1 MKKGKGTSR
10 LSRKKSD
17 AEYRKTAEFHFKEWL
32 EGSKDPYLDT
42 VEMQPQI
49 LSVETKEEKEK
60 RMKEREEQRARLF
73 NKNNNSEVKVFQIL
87 YKIFTPLFCIL
98 IISTLLLAVSWLPPE
113 GGSNNPVSNEV
124 AERYLE
130 KGLED
135 TGAVNAV
142 SGMILS
148 YRAFDTFG
156 ETNVLYIATCCV
168 MILLLMEG
176 DHLKEKIEQKERAF
190 EPKND
195 VILQNAAGIL
205 VPIIFM
211 FGIYVM
217 LNGHLG
223 PGGGF
228 AGGAVV
234 GAGLIL
240 YVSAYG
246 TKKTQRF
253 FNEKIYTVIKVSA
266 LCIYGMFM
274 IYFFY
279 TGANGLDNHIPL
291 GTPGS
296 ILSAGLILPINVLV
310 GLEVACTMY
319 AFYALFRRGDI

>member
-1 MKKGKGTSR
+1 MSR
-10 LSRKKSD
+10 R
-17 AEYRKTAEFHFKEWL
+17 
-32 EGSKDPYLDT
+32 
-42 VEMQPQI
+42 I
-49 LSVETKEEKEK
+49 TKEEY
-60 RMKEREEQRARLF
+60 EQRLSVRIKRFISGEQNKTRIAEEIRLPLEYIPDEEIIKRNRKDMEEMLSKTYNTDENRGVRF
-73 NKNNNSEVKVFQIL
+73 FKYFYRIAALLCCAMLVVILLIEVS
-87 YKIFTPLFCIL
+87 Y
-98 IISTLLLAVSWLPPE
+98 LPPV
-113 GGSNNPVSNEV
+113 GSANKPTNNEV
-124 AERYLE
+124 TQKYIED
-130 KGLED
+130 GLED
-135 TGAVNAV
+135 TGGINIVG
-142 SGMILS
+142 GMILN

-168 MILLLMEG
+168 MILLLVEDKPMRKL
-176 DHLKEKIEQKERAF
+176 LKLNDRDF
-190 EPKND
+190 EPKSD
-195 VILQNAAGIL
+195 LILQKIAL
-205 VPIIFM
+205 FVVPIVFM
-211 FGIYVM
+211 FGLYVM

-228 AGGAVV
+228 AGGSMI

-253 FNEKIYTVIKVSA
+253 FNEKIYTVIKVAS
-266 LCIYGMFM
+266 LCIYGVLM

-291 GTPGS
+291 GTPGH

>member
-1 MKKGKGTSR
+1 MSR
-10 LSRKKSD
+10 RKSEE
-17 AEYRKTAEFHFKEWL
+17 EYQKTKEFHFKQWL
-32 EGSKDPYLDT
+32 EGAQDPLLNR
-42 VEMQPQI
+42 VEMKPQT
-49 LSVETKEEKEK
+49 LKEETEA
-60 RMKEREEQRARLF
+60 ERARRIRERDEQRKRLYIHS
-73 NKNNNSEVKVFQIL
+73 NNRGVKGFQIFYRL
-87 YKIFTPLFCIL
+87 CTPLFCIL
-98 IISTLLLAVSWLPPE
+98 IIAMLLLAVSYLPPE
-113 GGSNNPVSNEV
+113 GGSANPASNEV
-124 AERYLE
+124 AKRYLE
-130 KGLED
+130 QGLEE

-142 SGMILS
+142 SGMILN

-176 DHLKEKIEQKERAF
+176 EQVRKKIDQNDRAF

-195 VILQNAAGIL
+195 VILQTVAGIL
-205 VPIIFM
+205 VPIIFL

-228 AGGAVV
+228 AGGAVM

-253 FNEKIYTVIKVSA
+253 FNEKVYTAIKVAA
-266 LCIYGMFM
+266 LCIYGTLM

-291 GTPGS
+291 GVPGT

>member
-1 MKKGKGTSR
+1 M
-10 LSRKKSD
+10 SRKKSD
-17 AEYRKTAEFHFKEWL
+17 AEYQKTIEFRFKEWL
-32 EGSKDPYLDT
+32 EGSKDPYLDRM
-42 VEMQPQI
+42 EMQPQY
-49 LSVETKEEKEK
+49 LEEEKHQERK
-60 RMKEREEQRARLF
+60 RRIRERDAYKAWLLSS
-73 NKNNNSEVKVFQIL
+73 KNNREVKGFQAL
-87 YKIFTPLFCIL
+87 YKIFAPLFCIL
-98 IISTLLLAVSWLPPE
+98 IIGALLVAVSWLPPE
-113 GGSNNPVSNEV
+113 GGASNPVSNEV

-130 KGLED
+130 KGLEE

-142 SGMILS
+142 AGMILN

-168 MILLLMEG
+168 MILLLLEG
-176 DHLKEKIEQKERAF
+176 DHLKQEIEKKNRAF

-195 VILQNAAGIL
+195 VILQTVAGIL

-240 YVSAYG
+240 YVSAFG

-266 LCIYGMFM
+266 LCIYGVFM

-279 TGANGLDNHIPL
+279 MGANGLENHIPL
-291 GTPGS
+291 GTPGA

>member
-1 MKKGKGTSR
+1 M
-10 LSRKKSD
+10 SRKKSEED
-17 AEYRKTAEFHFKEWL
+17 YQKTAEYRFKQWL
-32 EGSKDPYLDT
+32 EGSREPYLDA
-42 VEMQPQI
+42 VEMEPQT
-49 LSVETKEEKEK
+49 LPQETEEEKEARK
-60 RMKEREEQRARLF
+60 KERDAQRKRLYTRG
-73 NKNNNSEVKVFQIL
+73 NNRAVKTFYFL
-87 YKIFTPLFCIL
+87 YKISAPLLCIL
-98 IISTLLLAVSWLPPE
+98 LIATLLLAVSYLPPE
-113 GGSNNPVSNEV
+113 GGSANPVSNEV

-130 KGLED
+130 KGLEE

-142 SGMILS
+142 AGMILN

-168 MILLLMEG
+168 MILLLLEG
-176 DHLKEKIEQKERAF
+176 DHLKKKIDLNDRAF
-190 EPKND
+190 EPRND
-195 VILQNAAGIL
+195 VILQTVAGIL

-228 AGGAVV
+228 AGGAVM

-253 FNEKIYTVIKVSA
+253 FNEKVYTVIKVSA
-266 LCIYGMFM
+266 LCIYGVFM
-274 IYFFY
+274 IYFFFM
-279 TGANGLDNHIPL
+279 GANGLENHIPL
-291 GTPGS
+291 GKPGA

>member
-1 MKKGKGTSR
+1 M
-10 LSRKKSD
+10 SRKKSEE
-17 AEYRKTAEFHFKEWL
+17 EYRKTAEFHFKQWL
-32 EGSKDPYLDT
+32 EGEQDPLLGQ
-42 VEMQPQI
+42 VEMKPQV
-49 LSVETKEEKEK
+49 LTEETEEEKAQRIRERDAQRERLYVRSSNRGVK
-60 RMKEREEQRARLF
+60 R
-73 NKNNNSEVKVFQIL
+73 FQFL
-87 YKIFTPLFCIL
+87 YHVCTPLFCFL
-98 IISTLLLAVSWLPPE
+98 IIAVLLLAVSYLPPE
-113 GGSNNPVSNEV
+113 GGSGNPASNEV

-130 KGLED
+130 QGLEE

-142 SGMILS
+142 SGMILN

-176 DHLKEKIEQKERAF
+176 EQVRKKIDQNDRAF

-195 VILQNAAGIL
+195 VILQTVAGIL
-205 VPIIFM
+205 VPIIFL

-228 AGGAVV
+228 AGGAVM

-253 FNEKIYTVIKVSA
+253 FNEKVYTAIKVAA
-266 LCIYGMFM
+266 LCIFGTLL

-291 GTPGS
+291 GVPGT

>member
-1 MKKGKGTSR
+1 M
-10 LSRKKSD
+10 SRKKSD
-17 AEYRKTAEFHFKEWL
+17 AEYQKTIEFRFKEWL
-32 EGSKDPYLDT
+32 EGSKDPYLDRM
-42 VEMQPQI
+42 EMQPQY
-49 LSVETKEEKEK
+49 LEEEKHQ
-60 RMKEREEQRARLF
+60 ERNRRIRERDAYKAWLLSS
-73 NKNNNSEVKVFQIL
+73 KNNREVKGFQAL
-87 YKIFTPLFCIL
+87 YKIFAPVFCIL
-98 IISTLLLAVSWLPPE
+98 IIAALLVAVSWLPPE
-113 GGSNNPVSNEV
+113 GGSANPVNNEV

-130 KGLED
+130 KGIEE

-142 SGMILS
+142 AGMILN

-168 MILLLMEG
+168 MILLLLEG
-176 DHLKEKIEQKERAF
+176 DHLKQEIEKKNRAF

-195 VILQNAAGIL
+195 VILQTVAGIL

-240 YVSAYG
+240 YVSAFG
-246 TKKTQRF
+246 TKKTQQF
-253 FNEKIYTVIKVSA
+253 FNEKVYTVIKVTA
-266 LCIYGMFM
+266 LCMYGILM
-274 IYFFY
+274 IYFY
-279 TGANGLDNHIPL
+279 YMGANGLENHIPL
-291 GTPGS
+291 GTPGA
-296 ILSAGLILPINVLV
+296 ILSAGLILPINILV

-319 AFYALFRRGDI
+319 AFYALFRRGDV

>member
-1 MKKGKGTSR
+1 M
-10 LSRKKSD
+10 SRKKSEED
-17 AEYRKTAEFHFKEWL
+17 YQKTAEYRFKQWL
-32 EGSKDPYLDT
+32 EGSRDPYLDA
-42 VEMQPQI
+42 VEMKPQT
-49 LSVETKEEKEK
+49 LPQETAEEKEARK
-60 RMKEREEQRARLF
+60 KERDAQRKRLYTRG
-73 NKNNNSEVKVFQIL
+73 NNRAVKTFYFL
-87 YKIFTPLFCIL
+87 YKISAPLLCIL
-98 IISTLLLAVSWLPPE
+98 LIATLLLAVSYLPPE
-113 GGSNNPVSNEV
+113 GGATNPVSNEV

-130 KGLED
+130 KGLEE

-142 SGMILS
+142 SGMILN

-168 MILLLMEG
+168 MILLLLEG
-176 DHLKEKIEQKERAF
+176 DHLKKKIDLNDRAF
-190 EPKND
+190 EPRND
-195 VILQNAAGIL
+195 VILQTVAGIL

-228 AGGAVV
+228 AGGAVM

-253 FNEKIYTVIKVSA
+253 FNEKVYTVIKVSA
-266 LCIYGMFM
+266 LCIYGVFM
-274 IYFFY
+274 IYFFFM
-279 TGANGLDNHIPL
+279 GANGLENHIPL
-291 GTPGS
+291 GKPGA

>member
-1 MKKGKGTSR
+1 M
-10 LSRKKSD
+10 SRKKSD
-17 AEYRKTAEFHFKEWL
+17 AEYQKTAEFRFKEWL

-42 VEMQPQI
+42 VEMKRQI
-49 LSVETKEEKEK
+49 LQEETKQEKE
-60 RMKEREEQRARLF
+60 RYIREKKAYRAWLLSS
-73 NKNNNSEVKVFQIL
+73 KNNREVKGFQVL
-87 YKIFTPLFCIL
+87 YKIFAPLFCIL
-98 IISTLLLAVSWLPPE
+98 IIAALLLAVSWLPPE
-113 GGSNNPVSNEV
+113 GGASNPVSNEV

-130 KGLED
+130 KGIEE

-142 SGMILS
+142 AGMILN

-168 MILLLMEG
+168 MILLLLEG
-176 DHLKEKIEQKERAF
+176 DHLKQEIEKKNRAF

-195 VILQNAAGIL
+195 VILQTVAGIL

-240 YVSAYG
+240 YVSAFG

-253 FNEKIYTVIKVSA
+253 FNEKIYTVIKVAA
-266 LCIYGMFM
+266 LCMYGVFM

-279 TGANGLDNHIPL
+279 MGANGLDNHIPL
-291 GTPGS
+291 GTPGA